1 VLPSHID
8 TNAGNKSDLQK
19 FDLGPAVTWVGARN
33 HFSYF
38 EVFLSVYFH
47 ILDVYYMGVHVM
59 ECPIY
64 DNARMECPIY
74 DNARNGMSN
83 I

>member
-8 TNAGNKSDLQK
+8 TNAVDKADLRK
-19 FDLGPAVTWVGARN
+19 FDLDPAVTWVGARN

-38 EVFLSVYFH
+38 EVIHSMH
-47 ILDVYYMGVHVM
+47 SRILDIYYMRVHGM
-59 ECPIY
+59 
-64 DNARMECPIY
+64 DCPIY
-74 DNARNGMSN
+74 DNARNGMSS